1 MDTNGGHAM
10 TATKELTLPT
20 PPQGLTL
27 WYISVRTAAVSRCRP
42 EQLALAVER
51 FRKARCHPANALIL
65 VATAS
70 DPAVCER
77 YRGTPAYDAGS
88 AFGSGPSVRMIC
100 TLDVEKGE
108 WSEWQ

>member
-1 MDTNGGHAM
+1 LDTNGGHAM

-20 PPQGLTL
+20 PPPGLTL

-70 DPAVCER
+70 DPATVEK
-77 YRGTPAYDAGS
+77 YKGTPAYDAGS
-88 AFGSGPSVRMIC
+88 AFGSGPSVRMTC
-100 TLDVEKGE
+100 TMDVDNGT
-108 WSEWQ
+108 WGPWQ